1 MSRREVRNAQRRA
14 TRARKV
20 AAVVAAMTAFATG
33 CGGSGTGQTAS
44 ESSSSSASASA
55 TPTSVAED
63 GGTLGASGDGVF
75 AQSKDD
81 SNQVEALRPSDS
93 KPGTNN
99 EGRELWASGRDSDDA
114 VERSEGR
121 DDIQFNQ
128 HVEPEKSNRRVNTE
142 FTLGGQDEDRVP
154 QAKPEDDPFTPKPE
168 SEGAIEAAP
177 AVDTT
182 KPDTPA
188 TETEKGN
195 DGSDSGKGTTKPSE
209 PRPEPEPEPEEP
221 GTPGGDEQPTNPT
234 EPQPEPEPEPQ
245 PEPQPEEPGTPG
257 EGEQPTNPTEPQ
269 PEPEPEPQP
278 EPLPEEPVDTD
289 GDGVPDEV
297 EEQIGTDPNV
307 VEDEF
312 PLIPLIPADSD
323 EDGVPD
329 EVEEEIGTDPQTED
343 DEFPLIPL
351 KPADSVDEAPLTEVT
366 PAEPIE
372 ETPAPEN
379 PVIDQ
384 PIEEEQPVIEAA
396 SASSGEETAPT
407 MTSETTEVG

>member
-14 TRARKV
+14 ARARKV

-33 CGGSGTGQTAS
+33 CGGSGTGQTAN
-44 ESSSSSASASA
+44 ETAPASA

-182 KPDTPA
+182 KPDTPG
-188 TETEKGN
+188 TEIEEGN
-195 DGSDSGKGTTKPSE
+195 YGSGSGSGTTKPSE
-209 PRPEPEPEPEEP
+209 PRPEPEEP

-234 EPQPEPEPEPQ
+234 DPLPEPEPQ
-245 PEPQPEEPGTPG
+245 PEPQPEEPGRPG

-278 EPLPEEPVDTD
+278 EPLPEKPVDTD

-307 VEDEF
+307 AEDEF

-351 KPADSVDEAPLTEVT
+351 KPADPVDEAPLTELT

-384 PIEEEQPVIEAA
+384 PIEEEQPAGETPSV
-396 SASSGEETAPT
+396 SSGEEAAAT
-407 MTSETTEVG
+407 MTSETAEIG

>member
-14 TRARKV
+14 ARARKV

-33 CGGSGTGQTAS
+33 CGGSGTGQTAN
-44 ESSSSSASASA
+44 ETAPASA

-234 EPQPEPEPEPQ
+234 EPQPEPEPEP
-245 PEPQPEEPGTPG
+245 
-257 EGEQPTNPTEPQ
+257 
-269 PEPEPEPQP
+269 EPQP